1 MKKFFVAVTVI
12 VLMSFLVLNGYATD
26 CTEDV
31 VVSLE
36 IGNPY
41 MTVNGEKVSI
51 DGNRGTSPIVHNS
64 RTLVPIRAIIEAFC
78 GTVAWN
84 EYTNTVTLNLD
95 GDVIEL
101 TIGANTAYINNKPY
115 ILDTAPDVI
124 NGRTMLPVR
133 FVAEGFNLGV
143 GWHDESQT
151 VYIIRNGFDESEYAY
166 LLSQLPEKTDKPYTV
181 INNNVPMFKD
191 YEIIPAAFEYY
202 SKLDTLGR
210 CNVCMASV
218 SPDTMPNEERG
229 SISSVKPTGWINKKY
244 DCVPAGYLYNRC
256 HLIGFQLTGENA
268 NKRNL
273 ITGTRYLNTE
283 GMLPFENIID
293 NYVDDTSN
301 NVMYRATPVFTNNNL
316 LADGVLLEAY
326 SVDDGG
332 EAVSFCVY
340 CYNVQPDIFI
350 DYATGESSLLVK

>member
-1 MKKFFVAVTVI
+1 MKKL
-12 VLMSFLVLNGYATD
+12 LMSVCAIFLIAFTVLNVYAAEY
-26 CTEDV
+26 TEDV

-41 MTVNGEKVSI
+41 MTVNGVKAQI
-51 DGNRGTSPIVHNS
+51 DGDRGTVPVVYNS

-78 GTVAWN
+78 GTVSWD
-84 EYTNTVTLNLD
+84 EVTNTVTLTLD

-101 TIGANTAYINNKPY
+101 TIGNITAYINDKPY
-115 ILDTAPDVI
+115 MLDTAPDVI

-143 GWHDESQT
+143 GWHDETQT
-151 VYIIRNGFDESEYAY
+151 VYIIRNGFDESEYTY
-166 LLSQLPEKTDKPYTV
+166 LLSQLPEMSDEPYVV
-181 INNNVPMFKD
+181 INNNEPMFKD
-191 YEIIPAAFEYY
+191 YEIIPASFEYY

-210 CNVCMASV
+210 CDVCMASV
-218 SPDTMPNEERG
+218 SPDTKPTAKRG

-244 DCVPAGYLYNRC
+244 DCVPSGYLYNRC
-256 HLIGFQLTGENA
+256 HLIGYQLTGENA

-283 GMLPFENIID
+283 GMLPFENIVAD
-293 NYVDDTSN
+293 YVDNTSN
-301 NVMYRATPVFTNNNL
+301 NVMYRVTPVFTDNNL

-326 SVDDGG
+326 SVDDMG

-350 DYATGESSLLVK
+350 DYATGESSLMVK